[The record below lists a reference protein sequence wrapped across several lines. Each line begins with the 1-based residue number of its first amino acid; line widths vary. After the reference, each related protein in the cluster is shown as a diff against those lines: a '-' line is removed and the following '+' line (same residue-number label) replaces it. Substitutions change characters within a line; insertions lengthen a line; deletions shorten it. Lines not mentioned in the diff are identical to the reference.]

1 MFSFGG
7 SGGCCG
13 ALQGLAILTTK
24 IPANDVVAPAEVH
37 VRQGGACHRVDQLR
51 LPAMAAGGQLQRELS
66 STSGCSAT
74 RRSRAP
80 SEGSS
85 PTTTLSGAQL
95 WTSTRS
101 TRRTGAALT
110 TSRVVSTSPRWWQWR
125 PEWRP
130 SCPDF
135 CTRHLSRRTTVP
147 GSQLLGRRR
156 RLLSTL
162 RTRER
167 CKQNPSTIYKTYKFI
182 SKTPQAHLVPYLH
195 MQIYTSVYVSIFYIC

>member
-13 ALQGLAILTTK
+13 VLQGLAILTTN

-85 PTTTLSGAQL
+85 PTTTLCGEPL

-101 TRRTGAALT
+101 TRRTAAALT
-110 TSRVVSTSPRWWQWR
+110 TSRVASTSRPWRQWQ
-125 PEWRP
+125 PELRL
-130 SCPDF
+130 SCRDF
-135 CTRHLSRRTTVP
+135 CTRLGCYRVSRRHLSRRTTMP
-147 GSQLLGRRR
+147 GS
-156 RLLSTL
+156 
-162 RTRER
+162 
-167 CKQNPSTIYKTYKFI
+167 
-182 SKTPQAHLVPYLH
+182 
-195 MQIYTSVYVSIFYIC
+195 